1 MTRLLHI
8 GRARDSAAAAGGT
21 GDAPT
26 AGGSG
31 GGAESGVETEAEG
44 GTATAAQAG
53 VETGSETGAQDGA
66 EAGAEEPAAGSG
78 TKSVP
83 EELPARTDAESDPEP
98 DGSHGEQ
105 SGTRD
110 GVRRPGGLIRRVA
123 PAACA
128 ALLVIV
134 GSGFFYGAHQL
145 RATPS
150 AENHA
155 LTDAEATT
163 RVAGDVGNALARVF
177 SYTPNGLETTERAA
191 RSVLAGRAERQ
202 YTELMGRIR
211 EDLAARHI
219 TLSTQAVRTGVIELD
234 DDSAR
239 LLVFLDQ
246 ISHRGK
252 ARATS
257 AAAQLTV
264 TARWEDDRW
273 RIVDIRTR

>member
-8 GRARDSAAAAGGT
+8 GRSRDPAARD
-21 GDAPT
+21 
-26 AGGSG
+26 
-31 GGAESGVETEAEG
+31 
-44 GTATAAQAG
+44 
-53 VETGSETGAQDGA
+53 DGA
-66 EAGAEEPAAGSG
+66 ERSGEGAEPGPPAGTKSGTEDEQARVDSEDKPVGTMAEGRKPRADVAEPEPAADAPGAPQGESSESG
-78 TKSVP
+78 
-83 EELPARTDAESDPEP
+83 
-98 DGSHGEQ
+98 
-105 SGTRD
+105 
-110 GVRRPGGLIRRVA
+110 GVRRRGGFVRRVV
-123 PAACA
+123 PVVCA
-128 ALLVIV
+128 ALLVV
-134 GSGFFYGAHQL
+134 GSGFLYGAHQL
-145 RATPS
+145 RSTSS

-177 SYTPNGLETTERAA
+177 SYTPNGLDTTERAA
-191 RSVLAGRAERQ
+191 RSLLAGRAERQ

-219 TLSTQAVRTGVIELD
+219 TLSTQAVRTGVIQLD
-234 DDSAR
+234 DDGAR

-252 ARATS
+252 ARTTS

>member
-8 GRARDSAAAAGGT
+8 GRSRDPAARDDGAERSGEDAEPGAPAGTKSGTEDEQARVASEDEPPATIAEGREPRADAAEPELAA
-21 GDAPT
+21 DAPG
-26 AGGSG
+26 APQGESSESG
-31 GGAESGVETEAEG
+31 GG
-44 GTATAAQAG
+44 
-53 VETGSETGAQDGA
+53 
-66 EAGAEEPAAGSG
+66 
-78 TKSVP
+78 
-83 EELPARTDAESDPEP
+83 
-98 DGSHGEQ
+98 
-105 SGTRD
+105 
-110 GVRRPGGLIRRVA
+110 VRRRGGFVRRVV
-123 PAACA
+123 PVVCA
-128 ALLVIV
+128 ALLVVV
-134 GSGFFYGAHQL
+134 GSSFLYGAHQL
-145 RATPS
+145 RSTSS

-177 SYTPNGLETTERAA
+177 SYTPNGLDTTERAA
-191 RSVLAGRAERQ
+191 RSLLAGRAERQ

-252 ARATS
+252 ARTTS